1 MIKYTEI
8 NVGDW
13 VRVNDVEYP
22 MPLMV
27 NEIVRLGGQY
37 YLRLGRDDDA
47 TIFLEC
53 VIEKVLPVPLTDA
66 ILLKNNFDKV
76 DEETFMYYDDQMRN
90 VMICTHSSLEDPLP
104 IADIA
109 CGITTISRVPVPH
122 VHILQRELKDKVHLD
137 IRL

>member
-1 MIKYTEI
+1 MLGKDMKIEEQNAQYVQEFL
-8 NVGDW
+8 D
-13 VRVNDVEYP
+13 
-22 MPLMV
+22 

-109 CGITTISRVPVPH
+109 CGISTISRVPVPH

-137 IRL
+137 IRI